1 MKSLTDLQWY
11 DQNGN
16 PVKSY
21 DANGDVYPAIVY
33 FTAAVTTIVEGEP
46 VITPTSKPSLLQ
58 IDNPVEGTTYVLK
71 MAYTAQDGWQLSWVA
86 ES

>member
-16 PVKSY
+16 LVKSY
-21 DANGDVYPAIVY
+21 DANAAEDNQRLPAILY
-33 FTAAVTTIVEGEP
+33 FPAPEAGETA
-46 VITPTSKPSLLQ
+46 TSQPQLLKLPDDY
-58 IDNPVEGTTYVLK
+58 DNTKTYVLK
-71 MAYTAQDGWQLSWVA
+71 MAYTAQDGWRLSWVA